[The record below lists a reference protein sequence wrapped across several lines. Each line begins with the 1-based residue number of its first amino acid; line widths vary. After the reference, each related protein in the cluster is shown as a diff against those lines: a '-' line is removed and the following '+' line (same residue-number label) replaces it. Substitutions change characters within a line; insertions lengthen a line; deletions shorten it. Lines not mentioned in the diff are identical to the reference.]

1 MFGRE
6 ETNDILKQ
14 ILTKQCEILREL
26 RDIDDN
32 IVTYLGGELNTRE
45 KVLKKKIEKAGFT
58 RNQFELIRELM
69 DYSREK
75 CSKKDGADD
84 LEN

>member
-14 ILTKQCEILREL
+14 ISTKQFEILREL
-26 RDIDDN
+26 QNINDN
-32 IVTYLGGELNTRE
+32 VVMYLGGELNTRE

-58 RNQFELIRELM
+58 RSQFEVVTELM
-69 DYSREK
+69 DYTREK
-75 CSKKDGADD
+75 CSKKDRADD